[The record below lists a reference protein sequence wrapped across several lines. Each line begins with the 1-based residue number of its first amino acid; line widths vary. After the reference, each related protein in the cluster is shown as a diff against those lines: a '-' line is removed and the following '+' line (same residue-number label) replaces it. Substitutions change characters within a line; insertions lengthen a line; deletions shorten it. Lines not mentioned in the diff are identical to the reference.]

1 MLNMSTI
8 NDLNVLHVC
17 ETVQGGVG
25 AVLTEIISET
35 KFKHHLLIPS
45 SSTCFIDNYSVCS
58 SLSFFNRTG
67 RDLFSFARLILTL
80 SRTLKTNNFDIII
93 LHSSF
98 AGVLVRAFLLL
109 SFKRNNYKLIYY
121 PHGISLIMPGQSK
134 IKFSIRKFIECV
146 LARYATDAIVSVS
159 HYEASVLRENNIT
172 AASDCMI
179 YNGVNDLVSRPRTN
193 GKGSSVL
200 KILFVGRFDPEKGV
214 QHLLKALEGVNRSF
228 ELTLV
233 GGFTNNGVLS
243 TSVEHVNKGWL
254 QRDGTLNEYQ
264 NADLIVIP
272 SEWEAFGMVA
282 VEAMMAGKAVFA
294 SDVGGLK
301 ELISDGYNG
310 VKFKTI
316 SELTELIQCCDL
328 VELERM
334 GLNGRLRYEELFSSE
349 KMGEQLS
356 SLIKT
361 LVVK

>member
-1 MLNMSTI
+1 
-8 NDLNVLHVC
+8 
-17 ETVQGGVG
+17 
-25 AVLTEIISET
+25 
-35 KFKHHLLIPS
+35 
-45 SSTCFIDNYSVCS
+45 
-58 SLSFFNRTG
+58 
-67 RDLFSFARLILTL
+67 
-80 SRTLKTNNFDIII
+80 
-93 LHSSF
+93 
-98 AGVLVRAFLLL
+98 
-109 SFKRNNYKLIYY
+109 
-121 PHGISLIMPGQSK
+121 MPGQSK